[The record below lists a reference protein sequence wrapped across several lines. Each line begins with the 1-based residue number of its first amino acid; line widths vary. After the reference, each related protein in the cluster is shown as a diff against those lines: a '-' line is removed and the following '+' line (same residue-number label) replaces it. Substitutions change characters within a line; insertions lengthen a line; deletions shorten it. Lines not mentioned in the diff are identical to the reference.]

1 MASYNLIGQRI
12 LRKYTAPHKSP
23 TYAATIEAQTIVES
37 LCAVPWQKVAD
48 RAARMTYH
56 TEENVGSEGA
66 PISGLEQ
73 NVRIRDQFDAALFCA
88 EHRGGQH
95 RAYANA
101 AVYHYVLPDGSLPK
115 LTRLVAKV
123 TSDPYNAA
131 GARIALLTNATGEIP
146 TNCNACRTGDAH
158 AEGVAPR
165 TVASNGNWLPTRAD
179 CIFSATPA
187 AGEVAL
193 PSGGLP
199 LQKHLFV
206 FVLMESYS
214 TVRGNWLEGCSFIQN
229 LIEIE
234 TDAAV
239 PGWTDGGT
247 YEIAD
252 VETPQVFD
260 VVKGGVMADMPSG
273 DNGIR
278 AITIQRTGDD
288 FVRNRVVSDTGLF
301 GRPRVD
307 GLRVLDVTS
316 TDAVFREPLFAGQA
330 SGVRVMP
337 GLTPLIRTDVGSTAS
352 YYYTLVVGDF
362 ADGTFPDLPGLLW
375 VWVNNGVPLVARY
388 ETRLDA
394 LATGDSATRLAALKA
409 AIKADGGIRGA
420 WIDEDLNTSPSRRDL
435 YIATKSGYYG
445 AGGVWSRAISFTLGV
460 SDVASVT
467 VYDGSIQDA
476 GGDVVVA
483 PLKTS
488 SSYIRTA
495 GVLLAHDVTGA
506 RIGCPITDK
515 WVSYVGDVTAIRPIN
530 FSSSAGV
537 AAVIVSGRLQSV
549 GGVACNN
556 CAIVRFEDNGGGP
569 GIVTVP
575 ACDADITPDTYADY
589 AVSCPCGTVA
599 NVSTFYVTG
608 AFRRL
613 GSTTAALAARWSG
626 GTLSPMMLPDG
637 TRPPEYFLQSDS
649 FGDNRAIWIDD
660 SGAVTGAETAEDVW
674 ETPKAAVTDA
684 QSAFGL
690 RRLYAALYGG
700 ALQAPVVVA
709 DKRPGAAFVVHGDEI
724 TVKTADGDVA
734 ARRWGLS
741 SASLM
746 IPFSCPRAWAASR
759 IRLAWSAVAATEGS
773 RVRVWLARG
782 KYLTSYP
789 TSYPKELFTGE
800 AKSVAGW
807 ELVGTV
813 EPTGGAAGT
822 ATLDVKPIMN
832 DVATLL
838 FVAYIGQDDLNP
850 SDVMT
855 LPRGIGTLDVD
866 LVAGV
871 KTGLDGGFFPD
882 VTLLDG

>member
-1 MASYNLIGQRI
+1 MATYKIIGRRY
-12 LRKYTAPHKSP
+12 LRKYTADVRTPV
-23 TYAATIEAQTIVES
+23 YAAATDAARIVRE
-37 LCAVPWQKVAD
+37 LCNVPWEA
-48 RAARMTYH
+48 
-56 TEENVGSEGA
+56 S
-66 PISGLEQ
+66 P
-73 NVRIRDQFDAALFCA
+73 VRQAEMPPHGDEANPANRERFDAALFCA
-88 EHRGGQH
+88 GHGDNMH

-101 AVYHYVLPDGSLPK
+101 AVYRYALPSAAVGK
-115 LTRLVAKV
+115 TLTGLSVRV

-131 GARIALLTNATGEIP
+131 GARVHVLTNQTGEPP
-146 TNCNACRTGDAH
+146 TNCRIVRGDGDDGA
-158 AEGVAPR
+158 ALTDGTVAAGVAPR
-165 TVASNGNWLPTRAD
+165 ETKTIKGQDYWYPVTAEASLAPT
-179 CIFSATPA
+179 
-187 AGEVAL
+187 
-193 PSGGLP
+193 GGLVM
-199 LQKHLFV
+199 QKYLFV
-206 FVLMESYS
+206 AVVLESYA
-214 TVRGNWLEGCSFIQN
+214 TTRGNWLEGASYADN
-229 LIEIE
+229 LVSM
-234 TDAAV
+234 TLSAAV
-239 PGWTDGGT
+239 TGWTDGET
-247 YEIAD
+247 YDLSDEA
-252 VETPQVFD
+252 EREFA
-260 VVKGGVMADMPSG
+260 VVSGGVMAAMPSG
-273 DNGIR
+273 DSGVR
-278 AITIQRTGDD
+278 ALTIQRTGDD
-288 FVRNRVVSDTGLF
+288 FVRNRVASDSGLLS
-301 GRPRVD
+301 RPRVD
-307 GLRVLDVTS
+307 GLRLLDVTS

-660 SGAVTGAETAEDVW
+660 SGAVETTETASDVYD
-674 ETPKAAVTDA
+674 TPKAAVTDA
-684 QSAFGL
+684 QAAFGL
-690 RRLYAALYGG
+690 RRLYADLYGG
-700 ALQAPVVVA
+700 ALPAASVRA
-709 DKRPGAAFVVHGDEI
+709 AGEARPGAAFTVRGDEI
-724 TVKTADGDVA
+724 SVRTADGDVA
-734 ARRWGLS
+734 AKCWNL
-741 SASLM
+741 SASVLAV
-746 IPFSCPRAWAASR
+746 PFSCPRAFLASR
-759 IRLAWSAVAATEGS
+759 VRLDWPSVVATEGAK
-773 RVRVWLARG
+773 VTVWLRRG
-782 KYLTSYP
+782 EYLRAYP
-789 TSYPKELFTGE
+789 TSYPKGLFTGE

-813 EPTGGAAGT
+813 EPTGGSAGS
-822 ATLDVKPIMN
+822 ATLDVDPIED
-832 DVATLL
+832 DVATLM
-838 FVAYIGQDDLNP
+838 FVAFVGQDAFNP
-850 SDVMT
+850 SADMT
-855 LPRGIGTLDVD
+855 LPRGVGSLNVNA
-866 LVAGV
+866 VAGTA
-871 KTGLDGGFFPD
+871 TGLDGGFRPD
-882 VTLLDG
+882 ITLIG

>member
-1 MASYNLIGQRI
+1 MATYKIIGKRY
-12 LRKYTAPHKSP
+12 LRKYTAPEATP
-23 TYAATIEAQTIVES
+23 VYAAATDAARIVRE
-37 LCAVPWQKVAD
+37 LCNVPWEASAVRQAEMPPHGD
-48 RAARMTYH
+48 ET
-56 TEENVGSEGA
+56 N
-66 PISGLEQ
+66 PQ
-73 NVRIRDQFDAALFCA
+73 NREKFDAALFCA
-88 EHRGGQH
+88 GHGDNMH

-101 AVYHYVLPDGSLPK
+101 AVYRYALPSAAVGK
-115 LTRLVAKV
+115 TLTGLAVRV

-131 GARIALLTNATGEIP
+131 GARVHVLTNQTGAVP
-146 TNCNACRTGDAH
+146 TNCRTVRGDGDDGA
-158 AEGVAPR
+158 ALTDGTVAAGVAPR
-165 TVASNGNWLPTRAD
+165 ETKTIKGRDYWYPVTAEASLVPT
-179 CIFSATPA
+179 
-187 AGEVAL
+187 
-193 PSGGLP
+193 GGLV
-199 LQKHLFV
+199 LQKYLFV
-206 FVLMESYS
+206 AVVLESYA
-214 TVRGNWLEGCSFIQN
+214 TTRGNWLEGASYADN
-229 LIEIE
+229 LVSM
-234 TDAAV
+234 TLSAAV
-239 PGWTDGGT
+239 TGWTDGET
-247 YEIAD
+247 YDLSDEA
-252 VETPQVFD
+252 EREFA
-260 VVKGGVMADMPSG
+260 VVSGGVMAAMPSG
-273 DNGIR
+273 DSGVR
-278 AITIQRTGDD
+278 ALTIQRTGDD
-288 FVRNRVVSDTGLF
+288 FVRNRVASDSGLLS
-301 GRPRVD
+301 RPRVD
-307 GLRVLDVTS
+307 GLRLLDVTS
-316 TDAVFREPLFAGQA
+316 TDAVFRDPLFAGQA
-330 SGVRVMP
+330 SDVRVMP

-660 SGAVTGAETAEDVW
+660 SGPVTGAETAEDVW

-700 ALQAPVVVA
+700 ALQAPAVA
-709 DKRPGAAFVVHGDEI
+709 ATQRPGAAFVVHGDEI
-724 TVKTADGDVA
+724 TVKTADGDVT
-734 ARRWGLS
+734 ARRWNL
-741 SASLM
+741 SASVLM

-759 IRLAWSAVAATEGS
+759 IRLAWGAVAATPGAK
-773 RVRVWLARG
+773 VNVWLARG
-782 KYLTSYP
+782 AYRTTYP
-789 TSYPKELFTGE
+789 TSYPKALFTG
-800 AKSVAGW
+800 AAANVDGW
-807 ELVGTV
+807 TLVGTLA
-813 EPTGGAAGT
+813 PTDGVAGS
-822 ATLDVKPIMN
+822 ATLDVTPITD

-838 FVAYIGQDDLNP
+838 ITAYVGQDDVNP
-850 SDVMT
+850 SADMT
-855 LPRGIGTLDVD
+855 LPRGVGALDVD
-866 LVAGV
+866 AVAG
-871 KTGLDGGFFPD
+871 TTSGLDGGFLPD
-882 VTLLDG
+882 VTLLG

>member
-1 MASYNLIGQRI
+1 MPTYKIIGKRF
-12 LRKYTAPHKSP
+12 LRKYTASEATPV
-23 TYAATIEAQTIVES
+23 YAAATDAAQISHELCNVTWEAS
-37 LCAVPWQKVAD
+37 AVRQAEMPPHGDEDNPAN
-48 RAARMTYH
+48 RER
-56 TEENVGSEGA
+56 
-66 PISGLEQ
+66 
-73 NVRIRDQFDAALFCA
+73 FDAALFCA
-88 EHRGGQH
+88 GHTNGMH

-101 AVYHYVLPDGSLPK
+101 AIYRYTLPEAAVGK
-115 LTRLVAKV
+115 TLTGLTVRV

-131 GARIALLTNATGEIP
+131 GARVHVLTNPTGEPP
-146 TNCNACRTGDAH
+146 TNCRTVRGDDDEGA
-158 AEGVAPR
+158 ARTDGTVAAGVAPR
-165 TVASNGNWLPTRAD
+165 ETRVYKGKDYWYPVTAEASLAPT
-179 CIFSATPA
+179 
-187 AGEVAL
+187 
-193 PSGGLP
+193 GGLVM
-199 LQKHLFV
+199 QKYLFLAV
-206 FVLMESYS
+206 VLESYA
-214 TVRGNWLEGCSFIQN
+214 TTRGNWLEGASYADN
-229 LIEIE
+229 LVSLTLSE
-234 TDAAV
+234 AV
-239 PGWTDGGT
+239 AGWTDGQT
-247 YEIAD
+247 YDLSEDAARS
-252 VETPQVFD
+252 FA
-260 VVKGGVMADMPSG
+260 VVSGGVMAALPAG

-278 AITIQRTGDD
+278 ALTIQRTGDD
-288 FVRNRVVSDTGLF
+288 FVRNRVVSDSGLLS
-301 GRPRVD
+301 RPRVD
-307 GLRVLDVTS
+307 GLRLLDVTS
-316 TDAVFREPLFAGQA
+316 TDAVFRDPLFAGQA
-330 SGVRVMP
+330 SDVRVMP
-337 GLTPLIRTDVGSTAS
+337 GLTPLIRTDVGTTAS

-409 AIKADGGIRGA
+409 AIQADGGIRGA

-445 AGGVWSRAISFTLGV
+445 AGGVWSRAISFTLGG

-483 PLKTS
+483 LLKTS

-537 AAVIVSGRLQSV
+537 AAVIVSGQLQSV

-660 SGAVTGAETAEDVW
+660 SGPVASEETAEDVW

-700 ALQAPVVVA
+700 ALQAPAVA
-709 DKRPGAAFVVHGDEI
+709 ATQRPGAAFVVHGDEI
-724 TVKTADGDVA
+724 SVKTADGDVT
-734 ARRWGLS
+734 ARRWNL
-741 SASLM
+741 SASVLM

-759 IRLAWSAVAATEGS
+759 IRLAWGAVAATPGAK
-773 RVRVWLARG
+773 VNVWLARG

-789 TSYPKELFTGE
+789 TSYPKSLYFGTSSRVGDWEYVGE
-800 AKSVAGW
+800 IA
-807 ELVGTV
+807 
-813 EPTGGAAGT
+813 PTGGEAGM
-822 ATLDVKPIMN
+822 ATLDVKPIMD

-850 SDVMT
+850 SADMT
-855 LPRGIGTLDVD
+855 MPRGIGTLDVD
-866 LVAGV
+866 LVAGTA
-871 KTGLDGGFFPD
+871 TGLDGGFLPD
-882 VTLLDG
+882 ISLIG